1 MSSEPVDGVSGLDI
15 DDGTARCRICRR
27 RGPVRGKNCAACS
40 GRGSIQ
46 KRKIK
51 PDADAG
57 AFGRYIATGG
67 ELSVAADLVE
77 VSVGLSDGAHH
88 AEVEEALRSVL
99 DAMGLR
105 VKYSGPAVRGSWRRR
120 LLARAK
126 AEAPSPEQVAA
137 LLERG
142 VELRAVDQS
151 QAEVDLKQAEAV
163 AKLISA
169 LDKEA
174 DAAIQIGSI
183 LLVKVGV
190 VYSVRT
196 LSPVQMRLLRRQPG
210 LLHNPVTILNQLS
223 VAVDLTEGAEC
234 TCVQSRPDTSCPV
247 HRPSELIG

>member
-1 MSSEPVDGVSGLDI
+1 
-15 DDGTARCRICRR
+15 
-27 RGPVRGKNCAACS
+27 
-40 GRGSIQ
+40 
-46 KRKIK
+46 
-51 PDADAG
+51 
-57 AFGRYIATGG
+57 
-67 ELSVAADLVE
+67 VAADLVE

-99 DAMGLR
+99 DTMGLR

-142 VELRAVDQS
+142 VELRAIDQG

-163 AKLISA
+163 AKLIGA

-196 LSPVQMRLLRRQPG
+196 LSPVQMRLLSLPFKLG
-210 LLHNPVTILNQLS
+210 S
-223 VAVDLTEGAEC
+223 
-234 TCVQSRPDTSCPV
+234 
-247 HRPSELIG
+247 